1 MYTTEEKVSLLKKMQ
16 KRLLDNTLNDYDM
29 MELDRCGLVMS
40 FMEMDDSKQP
50 QDITQFDIV
59 EEER

>member
-1 MYTTEEKVSLLKKMQ
+1 MFTTEEKVSLLKKMQ

-40 FMEMDDSKQP
+40 FMEMNEAKQP

-59 EEER
+59 AEER